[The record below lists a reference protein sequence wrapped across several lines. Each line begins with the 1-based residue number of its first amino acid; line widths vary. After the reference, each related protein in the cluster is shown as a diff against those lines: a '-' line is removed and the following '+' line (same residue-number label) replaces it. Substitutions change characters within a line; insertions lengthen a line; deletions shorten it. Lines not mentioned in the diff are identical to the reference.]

1 VLGADPQVCRIRS
14 LNSKLFG
21 EEGTWNEGQTEFNLT
36 LKWSWNDMGIKRRL
50 KWTWHYV
57 QNKPETTVKLNLND
71 VQTEFEPKQRSKL
84 TQNYYVQNVC

>member
-1 VLGADPQVCRIRS
+1 
-14 LNSKLFG
+14 
-21 EEGTWNEGQTEFNLT
+21 
-36 LKWSWNDMGIKRRL
+36 MGIKRRL